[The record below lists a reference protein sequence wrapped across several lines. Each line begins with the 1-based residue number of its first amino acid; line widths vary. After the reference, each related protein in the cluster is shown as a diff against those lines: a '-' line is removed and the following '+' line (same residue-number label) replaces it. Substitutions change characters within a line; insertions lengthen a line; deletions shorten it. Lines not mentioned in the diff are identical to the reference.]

1 MRHIGYRSTVVL
13 GVGTATTAFL
23 LTAALLHLELKM
35 LAVFYLVTG
44 GLWGLGMGLTTVPAM
59 TITGQWFSKV
69 EGSYFPK
76 FILNTVVSLKNFIIL
91 QFVYLLH
98 YFRKWVLLQA

>member
-1 MRHIGYRSTVVL
+1 MIQTYHLSFQILGPLSVILVRHIGYRSTVVL

-69 EGSYFPK
+69 ASSYF
-76 FILNTVVSLKNFIIL
+76 L
-91 QFVYLLH
+91 
-98 YFRKWVLLQA
+98 